1 MPSAFDITFPN
12 GHTARATVVEQ
23 TTELA
28 AALDGLG
35 LECSVPVLVL
45 VGGAGSL
52 TEKDLA
58 HLRPLFV
65 EALAPVAAQMG
76 AAVVDGGTAAGVMR
90 LMGEARQQIGGT
102 FPLVGVAAVHTVV
115 LPNSTDA
122 APDAAALE
130 PGHTHFVLVPGSTW
144 GDEVAWISRVA
155 GELAVGSPSLTVLVS
170 GGSISYHDID
180 ESVGA
185 ARPVLVIADT
195 GGTAEVLAAAIAD
208 ECPPPRARG
217 AVESGL
223 LQRINSDN
231 SNLPMLVSVIRE
243 YLSPKET
250 QDGRDKLQ

>member
-12 GHTARATVVEQ
+12 GHTARAAVVEQ
-23 TTELA
+23 TTKLA

-35 LECSVPVLVL
+35 LVRSVPVLVL

-52 TEKDLA
+52 TEIELA
-58 HLRPLFV
+58 HLRPLFI
-65 EALAPVAAQMG
+65 EALAPVASQMG

-90 LMGEARQQIGGT
+90 LMGEARQQTGGT
-102 FPLVGVAAVHTVV
+102 FPLIGVAAVHTVM
-115 LPNSTDA
+115 LPNAADTTPDA
-122 APDAAALE
+122 APLE
-130 PGHTHFVLVPGSTW
+130 SGHTHFVLVPGSTW
-144 GDEVAWISRVA
+144 GDEVTWISRVA
-155 GELAVGSPSLTVLVS
+155 GEIAMGSPSLTVLIS

-195 GGTAEVLAAAIAD
+195 GGTAEVLAAAIDD
-208 ECPPPRARG
+208 ERPPLRTRA

-231 SNLPMLVSVIRE
+231 NSLPMLMSVTRE
-243 YLSPKET
+243 HLSPKEIK
-250 QDGRDKLQ
+250 DGRDKLP